1 MATTKTTAAKTAP
14 KAAAKPAARTTASK
28 TVAASK
34 TAAKPAVKQATKAA
48 PKATAKPATKP
59 AVTAVVDGDTCALPG
74 ATAAATNEPKK
85 RYRLLTG
92 IDDSSFCQKVS
103 DALDEGYEL
112 YGSPSVTFNGK
123 NVIAAQAVVL
133 KKLPKGKKKK

>member
-1 MATTKTTAAKTAP
+1 MATTKTDAAKTAP
-14 KAAAKPAARTTASK
+14 KAAAKPAVRKT
-28 TVAASK
+28 TVAANA
-34 TAAKPAVKQATKAA
+34 AAKPAVKAA
-48 PKATAKPATKP
+48 PKPTAKRATKP
-59 AVTAVVDGDTCALPG
+59 AVVPVVDGDACALPG
-74 ATAAATNEPKK
+74 AAAAASNEPKK

-103 DALDEGYEL
+103 DALADGYEL

-133 KKLPKGKKKK
+133 KKLPKSKKKK

>member
-1 MATTKTTAAKTAP
+1 MATTNTAAAKPAP
-14 KAAAKPAARTTASK
+14 KPAAKPAARTTASK
-28 TVAASK
+28 TVAAPK
-34 TAAKPAVKQATKAA
+34 NAAKPAVKAAAKPAPKTAAKAA
-48 PKATAKPATKP
+48 PKAKAAMP
-59 AVTAVVDGDTCALPG
+59 AVAV
-74 ATAAATNEPKK
+74 AANEPKK